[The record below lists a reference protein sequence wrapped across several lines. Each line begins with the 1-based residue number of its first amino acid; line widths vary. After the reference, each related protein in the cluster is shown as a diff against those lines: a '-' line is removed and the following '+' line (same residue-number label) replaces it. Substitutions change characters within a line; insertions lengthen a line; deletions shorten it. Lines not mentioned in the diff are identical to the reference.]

1 MLEARNVSFRY
12 GAKLPWILSN
22 ATLTV
27 GPGEIVGLTGLSG
40 LGKSTLARLLTGFL
54 TPSQGEVLLDGAG
67 LPDRGYCPAQ
77 MVFQHPETALN
88 PRWSIRDSL
97 EEPGPRVQEAF
108 QYFHVDETWLERKPY
123 ELSGGE
129 LQRVAIARVLRPE
142 TRYLVADEITT
153 MLDAVSQAQIWHMLL
168 AYVKGNGVGLLAV
181 SHDKALMNR
190 VCDRVVEIS
199 EIQEK
204 R

>member
-12 GAKLPWILSN
+12 GRKLPWILSS
-22 ATLTV
+22 ATLSL
-27 GPGEIVGLTGLSG
+27 GRGEIVGLTGLSG
-40 LGKSTLARLLTGFL
+40 QGKSTLAGLLTGFL
-54 TPSQGEVLLDGAG
+54 TPSRGEVLLDGAG

-88 PRWSIRDSL
+88 PRWSILDSL
-97 EEPGPRVQEAF
+97 AEPGPRVQETF
-108 QYFHVDETWLERKPY
+108 RHFHVDETWLERKPY

-153 MLDAVSQAQIWHMLL
+153 MLDALTQAQIWHMLL
-168 AYVKGNGVGLLAV
+168 AYVRENGVGLLAV

-190 VCDRVVEIS
+190 VCDRVLDIS
-199 EIQEK
+199 GIQEK